1 MLYGDLKAKKLSPQ
15 RYISGRLALSIEAE
29 AGDSGDWRSAAA
41 LWNEKAKMP
50 RYGVMGQGERYDT
63 TPYLGSQGVAEVSD
77 RLLKMGLPNLGD
89 EIYAASHPRAVA
101 DMVLANALD
110 GKSFAAVTMES
121 FDEWL
126 GEEKDKQIVYAMLRS
141 ALPKLPKSAGEF
153 VEGWLLTAMREKFD
167 RI

>member
-1 MLYGDLKAKKLSPQ
+1 M
-15 RYISGRLALSIEAE
+15 
-29 AGDSGDWRSAAA
+29 
-41 LWNEKAKMP
+41 
-50 RYGVMGQGERYDT
+50 
-63 TPYLGSQGVAEVSD
+63 EVSGNL
-77 RLLKMGLPNLGD
+77 RKMGLPKLGD

-126 GEEKDKQIVYAMLRS
+126 SEEKDKQIVYAMLRA
-141 ALPKLPKSAGEF
+141 ALPKLPKSPREF